1 MLSLDLI
8 RQLWE
13 YNYWAHHKLLDCLET
28 VSHEDFVCPV
38 AYSMGSLHEQV
49 VHTMWAE
56 AVWLSRSKHG
66 ITFTY
71 YKPADYPTLAS
82 IRQQW
87 ASIESD
93 WKAFIAGL
101 TEADLEK
108 RIEVTTTEGTKFT
121 DILAQMLIHVVNHG
135 TDHRSQ
141 MLRIIHDFGGET
153 YEQGL
158 SFYYLE
164 KDKLK

>member
-1 MLSLDLI
+1 MSSLDTI
-8 RQLWE
+8 RLLWD
-13 YNYWAHHKLLDCLET
+13 YNYWAQHKLLDCLET
-28 VSHEDFVCPV
+28 VSYEDFIKPV
-38 AYSMGSLHEQV
+38 SYSMGSLHEQV

-71 YKPADYPTLAS
+71 YKTADYPTLAA

-87 ASIESD
+87 ASIEAD
-93 WKAFIAGL
+93 WRSFLGEL
-101 TEADLEK
+101 NEDDLDK
-108 RIEVTTTEGTKFT
+108 RIEVTSTEGTKFI

-141 MLRIIHDFGGET
+141 MLRMIHDCGGET
-153 YEQGL
+153 FEQGL
-158 SFYYLE
+158 SFYFRE
-164 KDKLK
+164 KTD